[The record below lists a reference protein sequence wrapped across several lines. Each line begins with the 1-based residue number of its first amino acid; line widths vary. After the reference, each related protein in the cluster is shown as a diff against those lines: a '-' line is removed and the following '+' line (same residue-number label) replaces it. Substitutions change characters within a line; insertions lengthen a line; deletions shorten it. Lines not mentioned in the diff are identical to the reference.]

1 MVDEAEKCSR
11 AIIREVRSIQNLW
24 ILKQIWM
31 VIKNIQ
37 N

>member
-1 MVDEAEKCSR
+1 MDEAEKCR
-11 AIIREVRSIQNLW
+11 REIISEVRSIENLW

>member
-1 MVDEAEKCSR
+1 MVDEAEKCR
-11 AIIREVRSIQNLW
+11 REIIREVRSILNLW

>member
-1 MVDEAEKCSR
+1 MVDEVEKCR
-11 AIIREVRSIQNLW
+11 REIIREVRCIENLW